1 MADNREFL
9 KFHNLVKEWNTMKTA
24 SYKLSDTEINDFKKI
39 IYDYTVEFN
48 KNIPKGLDVTG
59 GEKWMEG
66 LLKKA
71 NLNNID
77 KTNAKEVAKLR
88 SYIKNAINTVKGE
101 DYAENITDKRGVIDS
116 KLEDIFENW
125 SFNEKAILNNAG
137 LKQEGEITSD
147 LNKALRASPFS
158 KYFTGKGETP
168 DYSNKKYLTEALISV
183 NPELKK
189 EYISTGDL
197 DIDKAVDKIASA
209 PSINEA
215 APNSDITLE
224 EITKRFQGGDKTNP
238 LDVDAINALDNINAI
253 NLIIDNKLPLT
264 DEARGTLDGYLKYSP
279 EEYRNNF
286 RSIYFKEYEL
296 EIPVDQTE
304 EIIQKEIPGLDEDES
319 FVAPAEEE
327 AGVEVITDEVI
338 TPEVITPEVITD
350 EVITEE
356 APLTNL
362 QKAGQVGS
370 SLLQG
375 AGVVLDAVGGPGAII
390 SYIMGKKGLKAA
402 MKEIQPQARPEL
414 SPMFMEHFRQTKE
427 LAKKG
432 FHPSEEMKFRKE
444 LDKSYQIG
452 LENAVRGSGGSRARF
467 LAQSGVLDAQRSSA
481 LLDYAVKDDEIQR
494 KNQDK
499 YEKMMLFKENFD
511 IQRSEQ
517 DRLEDM
523 TRQEATKKAAIN
535 FTSAAFTNAM
545 SGLNKINVSGLVN
558 KFLGVQD
565 GAGITM
571 TNPAT
576 PYINKEQ

>member
-1 MADNREFL
+1 MADITKEIAKKDAQKLFDSIG
-9 KFHNLVKEWNTMKTA
+9 KFTGTRWITTGEKGNTVVE
-24 SYKLSDTEINDFKKI
+24 LKKI
-39 IYDYTVEFN
+39 IEKYKNSASLELLESAYEEIYNTGINTTLKGEFS
-48 KNIPKGLDVTG
+48 GLDSLNTRINKLKSENPGKSLLELDLIDEGAELSSVVKDDKENVTTS
-59 GEKWMEG
+59 
-66 LLKKA
+66 LLT
-71 NLNNID
+71 NVFELYD
-77 KTNAKEVAKLR
+77 KHK
-88 SYIKNAINTVKGE
+88 
-101 DYAENITDKRGVIDS
+101 S
-116 KLEDIFENW
+116 KL
-125 SFNEKAILNNAG
+125 
-137 LKQEGEITSD
+137 
-147 LNKALRASPFS
+147 ALASP
-158 KYFTGKGETP
+158 
-168 DYSNKKYLTEALISV
+168 
-183 NPELKK
+183 
-189 EYISTGDL
+189 
-197 DIDKAVDKIASA
+197 
-209 PSINEA
+209 INELH
-215 APNSDITLE
+215 PNANITLE
-224 EITKRFQGGDKTNP
+224 EITKQFQGGDKTNP
-238 LDVDAINALDNINAI
+238 LNVDAIEALDVKSAI
-253 NLIIDNKLPLT
+253 DLIINNKLPLT
-264 DEARGTLDGYLKYSP
+264 NEARDTLDSYLKYSP

>member
-279 EEYRNNF
+279 EEYRSNF
-286 RSIYFKEYEL
+286 RSIYFKEEDAL
-296 EIPVDQTE
+296 VDPDVPVEIHEEGYTPEEVATE
-304 EIIQKEIPGLDEDES
+304 E
-319 FVAPAEEE
+319 VATEEVVAEEV
-327 AGVEVITDEVI
+327 A
-338 TPEVITPEVITD
+338 
-350 EVITEE
+350 TEE
-356 APLTNL
+356 VVAETPVTEEGTLLTKGEQL
-362 QKAGQVGS
+362 IKGGT
-370 SLLQG
+370 SLLKG
-375 AGVVLDAVGGPGAII
+375 AGKVLDYIGGPGAIV
-390 SYIMGKKGLKAA
+390 SYIMGKKGLKEA
-402 MKEIQPQARPEL
+402 MKEVQPQASAEL
-414 SPMFMEHFRQTKE
+414 SPMFMQHLRQTRE

-432 FHPSEEMKFRKE
+432 FHPDEARKVRKGIDNAYQKG
-444 LDKSYQIG
+444 LDD
-452 LENAVRGSGGSRARF
+452 AVRGTAGDRAKY
-467 LAQSGVLDAQRSSA
+467 LAQSGILDAKRSSA
-481 LLDYAVKDDEIQR
+481 LLDFAAEDATLQR
-494 KNQDK
+494 KNADQ
-499 YEKMMLFKENFD
+499 YEKIMMFKENFD
-511 IQRSEQ
+511 ITQTEKERT
-517 DRLEDM
+517 EDM
-523 TRQEATKKAAIN
+523 EKQLANKKAATE
-535 FTSAAFTNAM
+535 FTSAAFSNVI
-545 SGLNKINVSGLVN
+545 SGLGRSNSSSAIMDQIMKTYTSGT
-558 KFLGVQD
+558 G
-565 GAGITM
+565 G
-571 TNPAT
+571 TNLFNT
-576 PYINKEQ
+576 IDKE